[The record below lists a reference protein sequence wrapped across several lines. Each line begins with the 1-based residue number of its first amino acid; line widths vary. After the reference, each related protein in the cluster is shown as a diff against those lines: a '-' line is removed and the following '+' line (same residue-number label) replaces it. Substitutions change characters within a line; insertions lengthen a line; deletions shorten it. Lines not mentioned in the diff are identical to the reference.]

1 MFAVR
6 LSAVL
11 AIAASVAGCG
21 TPAGPRVVDPAP
33 AANALLDRGYRADR
47 RHGFEDGTERMFDA
61 EAPIDLVWLV
71 PTGTA
76 ARVPLVVWFPGLG
89 EPASANRLW
98 RTTWAEAGYAV
109 LAVQPDAWGP
119 GAARSQRARAGDF
132 RGLAVDAFGRDALA
146 RRLVQARNAID
157 LVRRRAAEGVAPWN
171 RIDTS
176 RIVVAGFHLGA
187 QTALALAG
195 DRDVVASL
203 VLGWSGPPPAAAPGE
218 ASRLV
223 VEATGDADPFG
234 GSTRSAGAIPARR
247 LLTLNGGSH
256 ALLAGNGYLG
266 PLQARDAMAPGVPG
280 RTPPDRIPRTRGE
293 VEFERQVVGA
303 NNARENALRR
313 LPEREAFDP
322 ALVAAVQG
330 VSVAFLDDV
339 VTGSMRART
348 WLERDAA
355 TWLGTGSRLR

>member
-1 MFAVR
+1 MFRLVAALALAV
-6 LSAVL
+6 A
-11 AIAASVAGCG
+11 VAGCG
-21 TPAGPRVVDPAP
+21 TPAGPRVADPAP

-47 RHGFEDGTERMFDA
+47 RYPVEAGTERMFDG
-61 EAPIDLVWLV
+61 EAPIDLAWSV
-71 PTGTA
+71 PTGAA

-109 LAVQPDAWGP
+109 LAVQPDAWGA

-132 RGLAVDAFGRDALA
+132 RGLAVDAFGRDALQ
-146 RRLVQARNAID
+146 RRLVQARTAID

-171 RIDTS
+171 RVDHG

-187 QTALALAG
+187 QTALALSG

-203 VLGWSGPPPAAAPGE
+203 LVGWSGPPPAAAPGE
-218 ASRLV
+218 ATRLV

-266 PLQARDAMAPGVPG
+266 PLQARDAMAPGVAG
-280 RTPPDRIPRTRGE
+280 RTPPDRTPARTRGE
-293 VEFERQVVGA
+293 VEFERQIAGA
-303 NNARENALRR
+303 TARENALRR

-330 VSVAFLDDV
+330 VSVAFLDEV
-339 VTGSMRART
+339 VGRSARAGA
-348 WLERDAA
+348 WLDRDAA
-355 TWLGTGSRLR
+355 GWLGAAARLR